1 MIDLRRKLNSSKL
14 TSWLF
19 TVSSFATFANRGG
32 FLNSKSSFFAVALL
46 CAAISFLAS
55 TRSLEAAQD
64 DQQTVASE
72 QTNVADAKPSQDSA
86 DASKST
92 APATV
97 IINATIHTMA
107 GDVLANGRVVI
118 RGGLIEAVGGESLE
132 IPAESEIIDAKNLT
146 ITPGWIDLNSQLWM
160 ADPPGDAGSSDGSLL
175 ATDSLDPFA
184 EDWADVLQAGV
195 TTVYVQPSSAGAMSG
210 LGAAV
215 SVAPGAN
222 GSLQIHNPTAGL
234 QMSFGTAP
242 SNRDRAARFE
252 AIKRN
257 LQGVV
262 DYKKKWDDY
271 EKAVKEKEEADKK
284 TETPK
289 QEAAPN
295 QAEPAPR
302 TPGEG
307 VGRGR
312 RGPPGTGAP
321 GSGPPGSG
329 GPGSGPPNSGTPN
342 AGGTPP
348 TADSPSTSKDASGPA
363 STPTTKEEPKKLV
376 KPDKDLVKERL
387 IGVITGKIPVR
398 LEVRNANDVRYA
410 MELKT
415 TFSDVQWV
423 YEGLDQLGSAL
434 NDVKKLR
441 APIVMGPLFS
451 LGIPSKQQAQR
462 TSQLKDLVKGYEGV
476 VAVQTKSNS
485 RIGSRMLREHLAA
498 AEALGVDRDS
508 LLRSVTADAAR
519 LIGCDK
525 QLGVLAAGFKADL
538 VGFAGD
544 PLDTT
549 SPVSLVVVDGKLI
562 KQPESAKVLVAATS
576 PSSKSYEALQALAKS
591 SDGFSLKS
599 TNLLLADGLKAGEI
613 TVANGK
619 ITRLAT
625 SADSA
630 AESGAEAID
639 LGNYFVTPSLGSAY
653 STLGLDSNTRGTDSD
668 SSHLSANDL
677 SLADQQQLKKIDA
690 TGLGLVA
697 LTTSSSNTFAG
708 QLSVFS
714 VDRDRSRVVGQ
725 VASKIVLT
733 NDARS
738 VDRFPSSLA
747 GQVKFVRDT
756 FEGKRLPSRLYVP
769 DATLSKIDE
778 AKGAVIA
785 KILDQS
791 QLVLFQV
798 NDEAEIEAALRL
810 VRDFKL
816 RAAFFGAKN
825 WAGYA
830 SELKESGVA
839 VIALPVRDADY
850 PVYMDDLVTCH
861 RAGVE
866 VYFGGDTGLQIRATA
881 SLAVRHGM
889 DPDWARYAV
898 THGLSK
904 LYPQAAASTGLQTD
918 QSAELLVWSGDPL
931 NLTSKI
937 VARVCNGSVVVN
949 EENE

>member
-19 TVSSFATFANRGG
+19 TVSSFGTFANRGG
-32 FLNSKSSFFAVALL
+32 LLNSKSSFFAMAFL

-55 TRSLEAAQD
+55 TRSLDAAQD
-64 DQQTVASE
+64 DQLTEASE
-72 QTNVADAKPSQDSA
+72 QTIVADAEPAPDAAKPLG
-86 DASKST
+86 
-92 APATV
+92 PATV
-97 IINATIHTMA
+97 IINATIHTMT
-107 GDVLANGRVVI
+107 GDVLANGRIVI
-118 RGGLIEAVGGESLE
+118 RGGLVEAVGGESLE
-132 IPAESEIIDAKNLT
+132 IPAESEVIDANNLT

-262 DYKKKWDDY
+262 DYKKKWEDY

-284 TETPK
+284 SETPK

-307 VGRGR
+307 FGRGR
-312 RGPPGTGAP
+312 R
-321 GSGPPGSG
+321 GPPGSG
-329 GPGSGPPNSGTPN
+329 GPGSGTPNSGTPN
-342 AGGTPP
+342 VGGTPP
-348 TADSPSTSKDASGPA
+348 TADSPSTTKDASGPT
-363 STPTTKEEPKKLV
+363 STPATKEEPKKLV
-376 KPDKDLVKERL
+376 RPDKDLVKERL

-410 MELKT
+410 MELKK
-415 TFSDVQWV
+415 TFPDVQWV

-434 NDVKKLR
+434 KDVKKLR
-441 APIVMGPLFS
+441 APIVVGPLFS
-451 LGIPSKQQAQR
+451 LGIPSKQQVQR

-519 LIGCDK
+519 LIGCEK
-525 QLGVLAAGFKADL
+525 QLGALAPGFKADL

-562 KQPESAKVLVAATS
+562 KQPESATVLVTATS
-576 PSSKSYEALQALAKS
+576 PSLKSYEALQALAKS

-613 TVANGK
+613 TVVKGK

-625 SADSA
+625 SADST
-630 AESGAEAID
+630 AESDAAAID
-639 LGNYFVTPSLGSAY
+639 LGNHFVTPSLGSAY

-677 SLADQQQLKKIDA
+677 SLADQQQLKKIEP

-714 VDRDRSRVVGQ
+714 VDGDRSRVVGQ

-778 AKGAVIA
+778 AKGAVIT

-816 RAAFFGAKN
+816 RAAFFGSKN

-830 SELKESGVA
+830 PELKELGVA

-889 DPDWARYAV
+889 DPDWARFAV
-898 THGLSK
+898 THGLAK